1 MKKYSRLPIDFLKK
15 ELKSL
20 EKSYEQFKEIYDY
33 FHSEAMGIENKDVEK
48 KLALPKENYKYIFI
62 RLYDP
67 VYTANLPAELLKKGQ
82 YITNTTKTLR
92 HMLQSVLICQIIFM
106 DLQSVATMILK
117 KNNAVILIPAHT
129 CRLVIL
135 KSHFTILTQ

>member
-48 KLALPKENYKYIFI
+48 KIALPKENYK
-62 RLYDP
+62 L
-67 VYTANLPAELLKKGQ
+67 
-82 YITNTTKTLR
+82 
-92 HMLQSVLICQIIFM
+92 
-106 DLQSVATMILK
+106 LK
-117 KNNAVILIPAHT
+117 KNNAVILIHVHT

-135 KSHFTILTQ
+135 KSHFNILTQ

>member
-82 YITNTTKTLR
+82 YITNTTKIPAA
-92 HMLQSVLICQIIFM
+92 HAAIGF
-106 DLQSVATMILK
+106 DLSDNFYGLTIGGVK